1 MSFLRVAVVS
11 LILLS
16 SGCLGQGEGDLEFLG
31 IEYRD
36 PPEAPNFVLFDQN
49 GDVFELIEHEGK
61 VIVVAFVYT
70 TCPDICLIISSNLD
84 YVNKNL
90 GDKTDDVVIISV
102 TIDPAR
108 DTISHLSEWTDSR
121 GYEWYHLTGPVSTL
135 QQTYRSW
142 NVIIDNEHISA
153 SQPPESELNRLV
165 LMYPDN
171 SSSILEQKGFGKN
184 GSDFI
189 SETMS
194 GSNISNDIGNGPN
207 SSGTIGEWTSNEDWS
222 WILHY
227 WDSDNESWATS
238 QEPSS
243 SISMG
248 IGTHLAWM
256 PSNAN
261 ISMAPPGEDCDGH
274 GWIMGS
280 GSSAHCMCDDGYER
294 SDADWLSCFIEGS
307 ISGNDT
313 GSEDPHDESLGEYEV
328 GHSTTTFI
336 VGKEMRKRVAYS
348 GIFWD
353 AGDFLQDVIT
363 LADE

>member
-1 MSFLRVAVVS
+1 MDLLKALALS

-16 SGCLGQGEGDLEFLG
+16 SGCLGQGQGDTEFLG

-49 GDVFELIEHEGK
+49 GDVFELLEHEGK

-70 TCPDICLIISSNLD
+70 SCPDVCLIISSNLD
-84 YVNKNL
+84 YVNNNL
-90 GDKTDDVVIISV
+90 GDKSEDVVIISI

-108 DTISHLSEWTDSR
+108 DTISHLSEWSENR

-153 SQPPESELNRLV
+153 SQPPESGLNRLV
-165 LMYPDN
+165 FLYPDN
-171 SSSILEQKGFGKN
+171 SSSILEQKAFGKN
-184 GSDFI
+184 GSEFI
-189 SETMS
+189 SESMEEY
-194 GSNISNDIGNGPN
+194 NISSDIGDGPN
-207 SSGTIGEWTSNEDWS
+207 SSGSIGEWTSEGDWF
-222 WILHY
+222 WALHY
-227 WDSDNESWATS
+227 WDSENESWAES

-243 SISMG
+243 SLTIDS
-248 IGTHLAWM
+248 GTHLAWIA
-256 PSNAN
+256 SNSN
-261 ISMAPPGEDCDGH
+261 ISMAPPGEDCNGH

-280 GSSAHCMCDDGYER
+280 GSNAHCMCDDGFER
-294 SDADWLSCFIEGS
+294 PESDWLSCYIEGS
-307 ISGNDT
+307 LVEDNAGVQ
-313 GSEDPHDESLGEYEV
+313 DPHEESLGEYEV

-348 GIFWD
+348 GIHWD
-353 AGDFLQDVIT
+353 ASDFLQDVIT